1 MSELNDEEKSIQ
13 IIAFFLMVFGFGVAS
28 IAENNTVYGIMMS
41 LSGISAM
48 LFIGSLLK

>member
-1 MSELNDEEKSIQ
+1 MSKLDSEEKTIQ
-13 IIAFFLMVFGFGVAS
+13 LIAFFLMVFGYGVAS

-41 LSGISAM
+41 LSGISAI